1 MTTVEPIRV
10 LIVDDHPIVRMGLK
24 QFLDSMADLVY
35 AGEASSG
42 PEAVSSYQIL
52 QPDVVLMDL
61 LLPDKTSGI
70 AAIKQIVALD
80 PLATVIALTSFY
92 EVELVKGALSA
103 GAISYLLKASTAS
116 ELADAIRAA
125 ERGRASLAQEAAE
138 VLIRATRTATLAAN
152 TLTEREQEVLNLLV
166 SGTANADIAAE
177 LCVSVAT
184 VKFHVS
190 SILAKLGAANR
201 AEAVSLA
208 LRRHLVYPER

>member
-103 GAISYLLKASTAS
+103 GAISYLLKAITAS

-125 ERGRASLAQEAAE
+125 ERGHFDIVARLLESDIAVDHVNRLGLTALLEAVMFGDGSPRYVE
-138 VLIRATRTATLAAN
+138 TVRLLLAAGADVN
-152 TLTEREQEVLNLLV
+152 LADGNGVTPLTHARQRGFTEVADLL
-166 SGTANADIAAE
+166 E
-177 LCVSVAT
+177 
-184 VKFHVS
+184 K
-190 SILAKLGAANR
+190 
-201 AEAVSLA
+201 AVG
-208 LRRHLVYPER
+208 R